1 MRCRTSSASR
11 NSTASRS
18 AACGSRAG
26 SPGGRGT
33 VLSDPIV
40 ALATPPGRSA
50 LAVIRLSGSGTFT
63 VAGRCLRPFPD
74 TPRTVTRSRL
84 AHPTTGELID
94 EPLVVRYAEPR
105 SYTGE
110 DVVEVFAHGGLLV
123 PADAVAAF
131 VAAGARLAEAGEFTR
146 RAVVNGKLDLLQA
159 EATADL
165 IDAGS
170 PAQRRRALQQLDR
183 GLSHRL
189 EALRAELLELEALLA
204 YDIDFPEEDEG
215 PVSAERVERAWC
227 VVRDRLAQLLA
238 TGSEGERLR
247 EGALLVIAG
256 PPNAGKSSLFNALL
270 GRERAIVTEIPGTT
284 RDAIEASTVIE
295 GFPFRLV
302 DTAGLRESGD
312 RVERLGIAVSR
323 QYLAAAD
330 LILFCEEGEE
340 VERDEFLGQCAA
352 PVIFVQTKA
361 DLADHPTAR
370 PFDRL
375 RVSVV
380 TGEGLDAL
388 KPKLAEVAFGRLLAQ
403 GDVEPVVTR
412 ARHRLALERALGEVD
427 AFWAAR
433 QGGVDAAA
441 AATHLRAA
449 VGALDD
455 LIGVVTPDDV
465 LDRVFASFCVGK

>member
-1 MRCRTSSASR
+1 M
-11 NSTASRS
+11 
-18 AACGSRAG
+18 
-26 SPGGRGT
+26 
-33 VLSDPIV
+33 LSDPIV

-50 LAVIRLSGSGTFT
+50 LALLRLSGTGAFD
-63 VAGRCLRPFPD
+63 VAARCLRPFLSAP
-74 TPRTVTRSRL
+74 PRTARRARL
-84 AHPTTGELID
+84 VHPASG
-94 EPLVVRYAEPR
+94 EPLDEVLTACFPGPR
-105 SYTGE
+105 SFTGE
-110 DVVEVFAHGGLLV
+110 DLVEVTTHGGLLV
-123 PADAVAAF
+123 PAACVAAF
-131 VAAGARLAEAGEFTR
+131 VLAGARPAQPGEFTR
-146 RAVVNGKLDLLQA
+146 RALLNGKLDLLQA
-159 EATADL
+159 EATGDL

-183 GLSHRL
+183 GLSQRLETLRVELLQL
-189 EALRAELLELEALLA
+189 EALIA

-215 PVSAERVERAWC
+215 PVEPERVRGAWE
-227 VVRDRLAQLLA
+227 VVRGCLANLLA
-238 TGSEGERLR
+238 TAPEGERLH

-256 PPNAGKSSLFNALL
+256 RPNAGKSSLFNALL
-270 GRERAIVTEIPGTT
+270 GRERAIVTEVPGTT
-284 RDAIEASTVIE
+284 RDAIEAAAVIE

-302 DTAGLRESGD
+302 DTAGLRASED
-312 RVERLGIAVSR
+312 RIERLGIEVSR
-323 QYLAAAD
+323 KYLTAAD
-330 LILFCEEGEE
+330 LILFCDAADEGRGSGNPG
-340 VERDEFLGQCAA
+340 ERETFLAACTA
-352 PVIFVQTKA
+352 PVVIVRTKA
-361 DLADHPTAR
+361 DLLPIPR
-370 PFDRL
+370 PPSPVPA
-375 RVSVV
+375 VSAV

-388 KPKLAEVAFGRLLAQ
+388 KRRLAEVAFGRLLEL